1 MNRKYRPFVGI
12 DDFAFCK
19 GHTYGTIVCDLQSKT
34 PIVLLPDRL
43 PETVTAW
50 LIKYPFIEVVSR
62 DGFTSF
68 RQGISN
74 ANGAITQIYDRWH
87 FIRNAK
93 KQFDTFLSTLVPASI
108 TWNESE
114 QASVEIPLTRAEL
127 TIKNRQ
133 NKKWDLIKE
142 IQREHKSGKNISRL
156 SREYNLNRRTINKYL
171 RMNEPPVFHRQ
182 RKRLSD
188 LYKDQIIKLEQ
199 QGNTV
204 KEIYQF
210 IREKGYNGTFSA
222 VRTIVE
228 KVRKERKFDLVKQQ
242 QNHIPRKRLGKWMW
256 KLEKDLDL
264 TEIDSLSQCF
274 ELYPSV
280 KSLYT
285 TIQTYRR
292 AIKTRDLEMFL
303 QWLRVQLSSKK
314 NPFYYY
320 AFRLRSD
327 IQAVKNAFLSPFS
340 NGLLEGQIN
349 RLKTIKRMTY
359 GRAGLK
365 ILEKRVLYRL

>member
-1 MNRKYRPFVGI
+1 MNRKYLPFVGI

-19 GHTYGTIVCDLQSKT
+19 GHTYGTLICDLQSKF
-34 PIVLLPDRL
+34 PLAILSDRL
-43 PETVTAW
+43 PETITNW
-50 LIKYPFIEVVSR
+50 LLQYPYIEVVSR

-74 ANGAITQIYDRWH
+74 ANTQITQIYDRWH

-93 KQFDTFLSTLVPASI
+93 KQLDSFLSTLVPATI
-108 TWNESE
+108 TWSD
-114 QASVEIPLTRAEL
+114 SDPSVVEIPLTCAEQL
-127 TIKNRQ
+127 TKNRQ
-133 NKKWDLIKE
+133 NKKWELIRE
-142 IQREHKSGKNISRL
+142 IQQAYKNGKNISRL
-156 SREYNLNRRTINKYL
+156 SREYKLDRRTISKYIT
-171 RMNEPPVFHRQ
+171 MNEPPVTY
-182 RKRLSD
+182 RKRNRPSD
-188 LYKDQIIKLEQ
+188 SYREQILNLEQ
-199 QGNTV
+199 EGNTL
-204 KEIYQF
+204 KEIYQT
-210 IREKGYNGTFSA
+210 IKKQGYMGTYSA

-228 KVRKERKFDLVKQQ
+228 RARKERKYGILSKPQMHVS
-242 QNHIPRKRLGKWMW
+242 RKKLGAWIW
-256 KLEKDLDL
+256 KLKIELNKDETNLL
-264 TEIDSLSQCF
+264 NQCF

-285 TIQTYRR
+285 TIQTYRV
-292 AIKTRDLEMFL
+292 AIEMKDLETFAS
-303 QWLRVQLSSKK
+303 WLREQLSSKK
-314 NPFYYY
+314 NPFYNY

-327 IQAVKNAFLSPFS
+327 IQAVKNSFLSPYS